1 MSSVLTQKFGTPNF
15 ISLQS
20 IAEEPIEEDYQSG
33 NQLLAVL
40 LEGNFNSAYRNRIQ
54 PFETP
59 LYKANA
65 VGGNKMIVISDGDVG
80 KNQILK
86 NEPFDLSRD
95 KWTNEQFGNKDFLLN
110 AVDYLLDDVGLM
122 KLRNKSLQISILDK
136 QKAFKERRY
145 WQFINLGIPM
155 LMLLVFGI
163 GFHGL
168 RKRKYQ

>member
-1 MSSVLTQKFGTPNF
+1 MGIK
-15 ISLQS
+15 
-20 IAEEPIEEDYQSG
+20 
-33 NQLLAVL
+33 
-40 LEGNFNSAYRNRIQ
+40 RI
-54 PFETP
+54 
-59 LYKANA
+59 
-65 VGGNKMIVISDGDVG
+65 GR
-80 KNQILK
+80 NQILK
-86 NEPFDLSRD
+86 NKPFDLSRD

-122 KLRNKSLQISILDK
+122 KLRNKSLQIPILDK

-145 WQFINLGIPM
+145 WQFINLGIPL

>member
-1 MSSVLTQKFGTPNF
+1 
-15 ISLQS
+15 
-20 IAEEPIEEDYQSG
+20 
-33 NQLLAVL
+33 
-40 LEGNFNSAYRNRIQ
+40 
-54 PFETP
+54 
-59 LYKANA
+59 
-65 VGGNKMIVISDGDVG
+65 MIVISDGDVG